1 MRCVKCWRGIVA
13 GAVTAVIVSAAP
25 AAAQTWVGSLS
36 GTQEVPPNGSPATGF
51 ATIKLNNTML
61 SVNVVF
67 SGLMSPTNVAHIHCC
82 VAPTGTAGVATYPGT
97 FPGWPAGVTA
107 ASYSTVYDLALNSSW
122 NTVFLTN
129 NGGTPASAQAALVAG
144 LNTGRAYFN
153 IHTTGFT
160 AGEIRGQLNTV
171 VPEPLSVVLL
181 GSGLAGIA
189 LLRRRR
195 RSALPD

>member
-1 MRCVKCWRGIVA
+1 L
-13 GAVTAVIVSAAP
+13 P
-25 AAAQTWVGSLS
+25 
-36 GTQEVPPNGSPATGF
+36 
-51 ATIKLNNTML
+51 
-61 SVNVVF
+61 
-67 SGLMSPTNVAHIHCC
+67 
-82 VAPTGTAGVATYPGT
+82 Y
-97 FPGWPAGVTA
+97 FPEDVTA
-107 ASYSTVYDLALNSSW
+107 ASYSTVYDLALASSW
-122 NTVFLTN
+122 NAPFLTN
-129 NGGTPASAQAALVAG
+129 NGGTPTSAQAALVAG
-144 LNTGRAYFN
+144 LNIGEAYFN